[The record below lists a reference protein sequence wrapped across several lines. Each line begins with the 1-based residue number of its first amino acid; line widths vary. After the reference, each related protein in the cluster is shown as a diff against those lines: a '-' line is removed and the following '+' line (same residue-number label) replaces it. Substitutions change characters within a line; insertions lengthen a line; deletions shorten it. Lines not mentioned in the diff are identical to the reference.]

1 MVLNIYNTVSL
12 NIFMKALI
20 FIVAANAITSHFNF
34 DVLKKIDSFFNND
47 YFSKLIY
54 IIASI
59 SIILLSIKKET
70 WLPFLGNTVLPAKL
84 IPETTNVGDTT
95 IKIIV
100 KPNTKVA
107 YWSAFPSNE
116 NNVRV
121 EKAYGDYSNAGVC
134 KSDKDGI
141 AILTFNKGSGYIVP
155 GGKYIKPH
163 IHYRELTTD
172 YAIIGPIKTIYL

>member
-1 MVLNIYNTVSL
+1 MVLNIYNTFLL
-12 NIFMKALI
+12 NIFMKILI
-20 FIVAANAITSHFNF
+20 FIVAANAITSQFNF
-34 DVLKKIDSFFNND
+34 DAFKKIDSFFNND

-54 IIASI
+54 IITTI
-59 SIILLSIKKET
+59 SIILLSIKKDT
-70 WLPFLGNTVLPAKL
+70 WLPFLGNTVLPATI

-116 NNVRV
+116 NNVHV
-121 EKAYGDYSNAGVC
+121 EKAYGDYSNAGVI
-134 KSDKDGI
+134 KSDKDGV

-155 GGKYIKPH
+155 SGKYIKPH
-163 IHYRELTTD
+163 IHYRELTSE
-172 YAIIGPIKTIYL
+172 YAMIGPVKTIYL